1 MRGAVWIAV
10 TPHYPVNSIRGQRKI
25 LSQGQLDVLF
35 VCNRKVSAIV
45 IQLEIDY
52 PNLTETRALHLQS
65 SGIAK
70 HHSRSQQTSSWTRR
84 GVAEGGKKD

>member
-1 MRGAVWIAV
+1 MRGAVSIAV

-25 LSQGQLDVLF
+25 LSRGQLGVLL

-70 HHSRSQQTSSWTRR
+70 HDTKQHQGQ
-84 GVAEGGKKD
+84 GVG